1 MNTRKQDQL
10 PIYQIR
16 IKGHL
21 ENGWSDWFENLAIHL
36 EADGNTLLEG
46 PIADQAALYS
56 ILKKVHQLGLQLISV
71 NKIDESKKL
80 HNPKRRKI
88 SGTG

>member
-1 MNTRKQDQL
+1 MDTRKQDQT
-10 PIYQIR
+10 PIYQIK

-21 ENGWSDWFENLAIHL
+21 ENGCSYWFENLAIHL

-46 PIADQAALYS
+46 PILDQAALYG

-71 NKIDESKKL
+71 NKIETDESCTSQKGGK
-80 HNPKRRKI
+80 N
-88 SGTG
+88 T